1 MVNEPDYDDAL
12 AILRGIKERYEVHHG
27 VRITDSSVVSAVDLS
42 MRYIADR
49 RLPDKAID
57 LMDEAAASVKMAM
70 SSMPEQVAEH
80 HKRMSQLQ
88 VEKEA
93 LSIELNTAKS
103 SDKDKLHKRLTELEK
118 ELADE
123 TEQYSV

>member
-1 MVNEPDYDDAL
+1 MINEPDHDDAL
-12 AILRGIKERYEVHHG
+12 AILRGIKERYEHHHG
-27 VRITDSSVVSAVDLS
+27 VRITDSAVVAAVDLS
-42 MRYIADR
+42 IRYIADR

-70 SSMPEQVAEH
+70 SSMPEHVAEY

-93 LSIELNTAKS
+93 LHIELKNAK
-103 SDKDKLHKRLTELEK
+103 K
-118 ELADE
+118 
-123 TEQYSV
+123 